1 MSEKKDGDNG
11 DVADEKGGK
20 SKYNVVTLTGFEVG
34 TMEEGFY
41 VHNFAA
47 EYDYESG
54 MTICWIHTRT
64 EVLTTMV
71 SGARPWHLASRQCS
85 HAHQGK
91 R

>member
-11 DVADEKGGK
+11 DVADEKGVE

-54 MTICWIHTRT
+54 MITCWIQTRT
-64 EVLTTMV
+64 EVPTTMV
-71 SGARPWHLASRQCS
+71 PGAWPCHLVSR
-85 HAHQGK
+85 
-91 R
+91 